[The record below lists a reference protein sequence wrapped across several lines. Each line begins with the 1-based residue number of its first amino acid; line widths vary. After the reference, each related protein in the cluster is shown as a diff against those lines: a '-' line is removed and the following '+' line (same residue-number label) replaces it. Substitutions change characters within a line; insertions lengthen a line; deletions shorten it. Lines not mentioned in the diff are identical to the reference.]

1 MRDQRTSSSLIRGYG
16 IALLCVAIAFA
27 ATLLLQHLFPYPF
40 LFLFFGA
47 VMASAWFGGTGA
59 GLFAV
64 LISTAIVGYCFVPP
78 FYSFSIS
85 TTAEA
90 YFAAFVLCAIA
101 ASWVSSQQK
110 KSEEALKD
118 ARDKLEMRV
127 SERTAEL
134 MKTQAELSYLSRVL
148 SMGELAA
155 SIAHE
160 IGQPLTAV
168 VTHGHAC
175 LEWLS
180 ADPPN
185 VAKARYSAEKIIQ
198 DATRGGHVL
207 ARVRALFSR
216 QAPVKEWIDINE
228 ALEELMVFVR
238 DEAIRRGVAIRA
250 ELSAGLPKTKADR
263 IQLQQVVLNLIM
275 NGMDA
280 MAEVASH
287 PKELLITS
295 RLERPGEILVSVA
308 DGGAGLGS
316 DSAERIFDPFFTT
329 KPRGTGMGLAISR
342 SIVESHDGKIWATPR
357 PGAGTVLHFTIPIL
371 PEEADG

>member
-1 MRDQRTSSSLIRGYG
+1 
-16 IALLCVAIAFA
+16 
-27 ATLLLQHLFPYPF
+27 
-40 LFLFFGA
+40 
-47 VMASAWFGGTGA
+47 MASAWFGGTGA

-64 LISTAIVGYCFVPP
+64 LLSTAIVGYCFVPP

-90 YFAAFVLCAIA
+90 YFAAFVVCAIA
-101 ASWVSSQQK
+101 ASWASSQQK

-134 MKTQAELSYLSRVL
+134 MTTQAELSYLSRVL

-185 VAKARYSAEKIIQ
+185 VSKARHSAEKIIQ
-198 DATRGGHVL
+198 DGTRGGHVL

-216 QAPVKEWIDINE
+216 QEPVKEWIDINE
-228 ALEELMVFVR
+228 ALEELMAFVR
-238 DEAIRRGVAIRA
+238 DEATRRNVALRTELGV
-250 ELSAGLPKTKADR
+250 GLPKTKADR
-263 IQLQQVVLNLIM
+263 IQLQQVVLNLVM

-280 MAEVASH
+280 MAEVSNH
-287 PKELLITS
+287 PKELLISS
-295 RLERPGEILVSVA
+295 RLERREITVSVA
-308 DGGAGLGS
+308 DCGAGLS
-316 DSAERIFDPFFTT
+316 LENAERMFDPFFTT

-342 SIVESHDGKIWATPR
+342 SIVESHDGKIWAMPR
-357 PGAGTVLHFTIPIL
+357 PGGGTVLHFTIPIV